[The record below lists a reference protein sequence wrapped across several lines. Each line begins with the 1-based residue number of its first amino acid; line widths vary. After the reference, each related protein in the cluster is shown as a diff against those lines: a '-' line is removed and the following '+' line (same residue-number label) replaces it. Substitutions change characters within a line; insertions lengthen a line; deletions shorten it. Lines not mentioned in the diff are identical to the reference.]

1 MSSHISNRN
10 VSRLKELIFHEALLN
25 ETNRFFDELSIN
37 RKYLEDQQIKKDQQI
52 KSINNLLRTIQ
63 RLERINFDTK
73 KDYLFDNI
81 VKCICSSSFI
91 EIFLQSVNQENEDVG
106 QRFLLNTRTYY
117 MYSHLTDQKHKQNL
131 IDIRQ
136 SLLRPFTQWLIQQS
150 SLFRFWNNRMLITL
164 RQICFLL
171 TLSIQLN
178 RFIILD
184 KDILDD
190 YYQIIDS
197 FVNILYS
204 IIQSE

>member
-10 VSRLKELIFHEALLN
+10 VSTLKELIFHEALLN

-37 RKYLEDQQIKKDQQI
+37 RKYLEDQQI

-136 SLLRPFTQWLIQQS
+136 SLLCPFTQWLI
-150 SLFRFWNNRMLITL
+150 
-164 RQICFLL
+164 
-171 TLSIQLN
+171 
-178 RFIILD
+178 
-184 KDILDD
+184 
-190 YYQIIDS
+190 
-197 FVNILYS
+197 
-204 IIQSE
+204 